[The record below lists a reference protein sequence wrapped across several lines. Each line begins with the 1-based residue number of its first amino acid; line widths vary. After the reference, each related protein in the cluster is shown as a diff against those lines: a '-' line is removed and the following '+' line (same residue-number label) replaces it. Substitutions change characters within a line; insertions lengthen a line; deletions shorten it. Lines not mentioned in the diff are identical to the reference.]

1 MNAGFG
7 ETKKKR
13 KCENL
18 ENVPLCMSLICFV
31 FFSFYRFTDGEFVA
45 NYGR

>member
-7 ETKKKR
+7 ETKKQR
-13 KCENL
+13 KGENL

-31 FFSFYRFTDGEFVA
+31 VFLFFHYVA
-45 NYGR
+45 LLMVNM